1 MRPSPPTDEEFLL
14 EPPPARSVQAAAA
27 QESPAAAHPAPPARP
42 ATTHPGGIHTEGFF
56 TAVQSMLLVMV
67 VALFIMTFVLQPF
80 RIPSESMVP
89 TLKVGDFLLVNKQ
102 AYSPRSWA
110 DALLPPSD
118 VQRGDI
124 VVFHYP
130 VDPRLHVVKRVV
142 AIPGDHLRLR
152 DGQLFVNGK
161 LVDEPYAYYSLA
173 IPDNYR
179 DDFPAL
185 HSMDA
190 NVDPQWW
197 RVLRRNVRDGELY
210 VPAGRFFVMGDNRN
224 DSEDSRYWGFVPRPA
239 LVGRPFVVYFSLSP
253 PSAGETVRQRLAEVA
268 HTVRRIR

>member
-1 MRPSPPTDEEFLL
+1 MRPSPPETDEEFIL
-14 EPPPARSVQAAAA
+14 EQPPAESSAEPEQATGL
-27 QESPAAAHPAPPARP
+27 PPGPPRL
-42 ATTHPGGIHTEGFF
+42 TTSHPGGIHTEGFF

-67 VALFIMTFVLQPF
+67 VALFVMTFLLQPF

-89 TLKVGDFLLVNKQ
+89 TLKVGDFLFVNKQ

-118 VQRGDI
+118 VRRGDI

-130 VDPRLHVVKRVV
+130 VDPKLHVVKRVV
-142 AIPGDHLRLR
+142 ALPGDHLRLR

-161 LVDEPYAYYSLA
+161 LVEEPYAYYSLA
-173 IPDNYR
+173 IPNNYR

-197 RVLRRNVRDGELY
+197 RVLRRDVRDGELY
-210 VPAGRFFVMGDNRN
+210 VPADRYFVMGDNRN
-224 DSEDSRYWGFVPRPA
+224 DSEDSRYWGFVPRSA
-239 LVGRPFVVYFSLSP
+239 LVGRPFLVYFSLS
-253 PSAGETVRQRLAEVA
+253 SAGATETMRQRLAEVA
-268 HTVRRIR
+268 HGAHLIR